1 MAKTVENLLFFTHK
15 SSKTNIIESTKI
27 NPHFLLQIQ
36 DTRLRKIGPN
46 PKTRK
51 KKKTCLNSHITSL
64 SATKDTKLKNK
75 KNPQKR
81 NRR

>member
-51 KKKTCLNSHITSL
+51 KQKQ
-64 SATKDTKLKNK
+64 K
-75 KNPQKR
+75 KNLFKLTHYVFISNQRHKT
-81 NRR
+81 

>member
-1 MAKTVENLLFFTHK
+1 MVKTVENLLFFTHK

-36 DTRLRKIGPN
+36 DTSLRKIGPN

-51 KKKTCLNSHITSL
+51 KKKNLF
-64 SATKDTKLKNK
+64 KLTHYVFISNQRHKT
-75 KNPQKR
+75 
-81 NRR
+81 